1 MSNDDNPFA
10 PGSDHSSS
18 AALGYDVDPVPLD
31 VGPIVQRALTLFT
44 NNPGVVLGALL
55 IPLVPNLAFGSLN
68 FGLLLAI
75 EDANDENVIL
85 LLNLGRMGISM
96 ASSLIGIFFQLG
108 AIQIFLNLAR
118 GESADLGMLVGG
130 GGMFARGVGVAI
142 LMGLITALGLL
153 ALIIPGIIAGIGLQF
168 ALYCL
173 VDRDLGVVESL
184 TESWAITDGNKVTI
198 FLINLLIGIT
208 GLLFACVTLGFGYIL
223 IVPVLSLVQAVMY
236 QSLRRFEAD
245 LA

>member
-1 MSNDDNPFA
+1 
-10 PGSDHSSS
+10 
-18 AALGYDVDPVPLD
+18 
-31 VGPIVQRALTLFT
+31 
-44 NNPGVVLGALL
+44 
-55 IPLVPNLAFGSLN
+55 
-68 FGLLLAI
+68 
-75 EDANDENVIL
+75 
-85 LLNLGRMGISM
+85 M
-96 ASSLIGIFFQLG
+96 A
-108 AIQIFLNLAR
+108 
-118 GESADLGMLVGG
+118 
-130 GGMFARGVGVAI
+130 FARGVGVAI
-142 LMGLITALGLL
+142 LMALITALGFF

-184 TESWAITDGNKVTI
+184 TESWALTDGNKVTI